1 MRDSQSD
8 RVFVLDPVPSGRET
22 HVHECPVPDCGRQ
35 VHLRVS
41 DRVSKPQSL
50 KVASRMKK
58 DERGEFRE
66 ILRVRLPELCWCGAP
81 LPGEERVAFSLSL
94 VHRNREASDRIVEQ
108 LRKEEAMSR
117 AAMEVDELPRK
128 VIHFVHA
135 IGPGLRT
142 AVVPG
147 DGQTVRQAAEA
158 AGLSFKDD
166 SPWEVYDSLGNY
178 VNDVPAS
185 EMIGET
191 LYVGPKANPP
201 CSDGTCPCKSPETKE
216 AAA

>member
-1 MRDSQSD
+1 MSDSQSD
-8 RVFVLDPVPSGRET
+8 RVFVLDPVPSGCET

-41 DRVSKPQSL
+41 DRVSKTQSL
-50 KVASRMKK
+50 KVASRMRN

-117 AAMEVDELPRK
+117 AAMDVDELPRK
-128 VIHFVHA
+128 AIHFVHS
-135 IGPGLRT
+135 IDPGVRND
-142 AVVPG
+142 VVPG
-147 DGQTVRQAAEA
+147 DGQTVRQAAEV
-158 AGLSFKDD
+158 AGLAPRDGSE
-166 SPWEVYDSLGNY
+166 WEVFDSLGN
-178 VNDVPAS
+178 VVDDVRAS
-185 EMIGET
+185 DMIGEL
-191 LYVGPKANPP
+191 LYVGPKAIPS
-201 CSDGTCPCKSPETKE
+201 CSDGICSCKSKETKE